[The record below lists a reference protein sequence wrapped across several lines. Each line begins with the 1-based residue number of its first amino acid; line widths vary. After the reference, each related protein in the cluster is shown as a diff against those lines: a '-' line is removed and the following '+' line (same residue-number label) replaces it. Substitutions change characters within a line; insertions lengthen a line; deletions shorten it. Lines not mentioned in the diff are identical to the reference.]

1 MKSLAALLCATK
13 RQFTEPARLS
23 APVWLP
29 LTVLL
34 LVFTPVAQSQ
44 DNATITG
51 FVNDP
56 SGAVVP
62 NASITLTNTAT
73 GQSRETVSNPSGSFR
88 FANVGIGTYT
98 MAVSAQGFQKY
109 SKTGIVVN
117 VAQTVEQDAVLA
129 VGSQAQTVTDA
140 LQVQTETSEVSTL
153 ISGTQV
159 EQLATNGRNITSL
172 AALGLGVSNTLPAFG
187 GVNALT
193 SANGISFNGT
203 RSTHNVYMIDGG
215 EQNDRGCGGC
225 FMNLPSQDAIA
236 QFQTLDSNYKPDY
249 GIGSG
254 GTILMVLKSGTS
266 QYHGE
271 LYEFN
276 RNTAYNA
283 NDWFLNQGGKPR
295 SKFQLNIPGGNIG
308 GPLWIPH
315 VYNENKNRTFFF
327 WNEEWRRL
335 IQGSAPSAQNA
346 ILANNFATAGQDL
359 AYTVTAT
366 RTENNVLVPAV
377 PYVPVTTD
385 PNKLAQYAALGLVA
399 GQKFPNNCGAAPPC
413 TATIPNQLFD
423 NNAVLELNAGTFPK
437 PNFNNGTQYIAS
449 IPQPT
454 QVREDIV
461 RIDHAINSK
470 YQLMGHYLHDTLA
483 QNYFPPLWGNS
494 TYPTVGTAM
503 NNPSF
508 SAVIKLT
515 QTYSPNLLNE
525 TAFLYSGNK
534 ITLTP
539 LDGPRRYICEA
550 DRMDRNQLLPR

>member
-1 MKSLAALLCATK
+1 MLLLL
-13 RQFTEPARLS
+13 LS
-23 APVWLP
+23 AVPAW
-29 LTVLL
+29 
-34 LVFTPVAQSQ
+34 SQ

-51 FVNDP
+51 LVTDP

-62 NASITLTNTAT
+62 NGSITITNNAT
-73 GQSRETVSNPSGSFR
+73 NQSRETVSNGAGSYR
-88 FANVGIGTYT
+88 FANVGVGTYT
-98 MAVSAQGFQKY
+98 MTVVAQGFQKY

-117 VAQTVEQDAVLA
+117 VAQTLEQDAVLS
-129 VGSQAQTVTDA
+129 VGSQAQTVTVTADA

-236 QFQTLDSNYKPDY
+236 QFQRLDSNYKPDY

-254 GTILMVLKSGTS
+254 GTILMVLKSGSS

-271 LYEFN
+271 VYEFN

-295 SKFQLNIPGGNIG
+295 SKFQLNIPGGNLG

-346 ILANNFATAGQDL
+346 ILASNFPTPGASL
-359 AYTVTAT
+359 AYTPPSGKAP
-366 RTENNVLVPAV
+366 L
-377 PYVPVTTD
+377 VPVTGD
-385 PNKLAQYAALGLVA
+385 PAKLALYAADGLHLGS
-399 GQKFPNNCGAAPPC
+399 PSP
-413 TATIPNQLFD
+413 
-423 NNAVLELNAGTFPK
+423 
-437 PNFNNGTQYIAS
+437 
-449 IPQPT
+449 
-454 QVREDIV
+454 
-461 RIDHAINSK
+461 
-470 YQLMGHYLHDTLA
+470 
-483 QNYFPPLWGNS
+483 
-494 TYPTVGTAM
+494 AM
-503 NNPSF
+503 
-508 SAVIKLT
+508 
-515 QTYSPNLLNE
+515 
-525 TAFLYSGNK
+525 
-534 ITLTP
+534 
-539 LDGPRRYICEA
+539 
-550 DRMDRNQLLPR
+550 